1 MLAAKNVEQLLD
13 DIFIP
18 RNHKYHLGT
27 LILQKKGDDYDI
39 IDGQQRTV
47 TLALI
52 LRAMCIDNILLL
64 KERFDSVEA
73 QKYVGYN
80 RHIIEMY
87 LDRHYPN
94 IKARSKE
101 AKKFLI

>member
-52 LRAMCIDNILLL
+52 LRAMCIDNISFI
-64 KERFDSVEA
+64 ERKNFDSVEA
-73 QKYVGYN
+73 QKIY
-80 RHIIEMY
+80 RI
-87 LDRHYPN
+87 
-94 IKARSKE
+94 
-101 AKKFLI
+101 

>member
-1 MLAAKNVEQLLD
+1 MHLQKQKNVEQLLD

-52 LRAMCIDNILLL
+52 FVLC
-64 KERFDSVEA
+64 V
-73 QKYVGYN
+73 
-80 RHIIEMY
+80 
-87 LDRHYPN
+87 
-94 IKARSKE
+94 
-101 AKKFLI
+101 LITFFY